1 LQLRGRGAQRRLV
14 QRRPGRGPRRRRGA
28 ACRGRCRPDRL
39 AASPPGLLLPR
50 PGRGPGASP
59 PPRSAPGRCGGGP
72 PRPLRL
78 GLRRDHASA
87 AGRGGG
93 GPRPV
98 LSARSA
104 RCPGGELWRSGERH
118 DRRRR
123 RSLPGRTRGRRG
135 RGGARR
141 PLNAGDERGSRSP
154 HLTTRRRAALLE
166 GFTLLAGVFDPAAS
180 AAHLAALVDELDWET
195 QQFAIYGRT
204 VPMPRLI
211 AMYGPVGYRYSGV
224 VHPPRALPPR
234 LESIGRCVAAVTDRA
249 FNSVLANLYRDGRD
263 SVGWHRDSDYAH
275 GGQPDIASV
284 SFGATRS
291 FELRDADG
299 RERFALELES
309 GSVLLMTGAAVARWW
324 HRVPKTRTAGGP
336 RVNLTFRYMVA
347 DA

>member
-1 LQLRGRGAQRRLV
+1 
-14 QRRPGRGPRRRRGA
+14 
-28 ACRGRCRPDRL
+28 L
-39 AASPPGLLLPR
+39 A
-50 PGRGPGASP
+50 
-59 PPRSAPGRCGGGP
+59 
-72 PRPLRL
+72 
-78 GLRRDHASA
+78 
-87 AGRGGG
+87 
-93 GPRPV
+93 
-98 LSARSA
+98 
-104 RCPGGELWRSGERH
+104 
-118 DRRRR
+118 
-123 RSLPGRTRGRRG
+123 TRQ
-135 RGGARR
+135 
-141 PLNAGDERGSRSP
+141 
-154 HLTTRRRAALLE
+154 RAALPE
-166 GFTLLAGVFDPAAS
+166 GFSLLAGVFDPAAS

-299 RERFALELES
+299 RDCFALELES

-324 HRVPKTRTAGGP
+324 HRVPKTRTAVGP
-336 RVNLTFRYMVA
+336 RVNLTFRHMVA
-347 DA
+347 DAQPVR